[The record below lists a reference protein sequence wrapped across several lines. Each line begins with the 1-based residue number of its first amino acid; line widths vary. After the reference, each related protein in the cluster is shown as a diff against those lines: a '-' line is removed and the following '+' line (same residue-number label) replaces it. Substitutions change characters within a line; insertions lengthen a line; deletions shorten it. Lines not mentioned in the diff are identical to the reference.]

1 MGPFPDASPALRSGS
16 GPTWWRLHAIL
27 AIRGRLI
34 HPRASDGKGAM
45 DDDALTPG
53 LARVTEF
60 LQHHCF
66 EVLTIEDRRDQG
78 PVLTMETRR
87 QGQRHR
93 LCLTRGLLTSAMLAQ

>member
-1 MGPFPDASPALRSGS
+1 
-16 GPTWWRLHAIL
+16 
-27 AIRGRLI
+27 
-34 HPRASDGKGAM
+34 M

-93 LCLTRGLLTSAMLAQ
+93 LCLTRGLLTSAMLAQALTDDLAQLLARAQEVVLRERGRRAARGATTGGPTPAAQAA